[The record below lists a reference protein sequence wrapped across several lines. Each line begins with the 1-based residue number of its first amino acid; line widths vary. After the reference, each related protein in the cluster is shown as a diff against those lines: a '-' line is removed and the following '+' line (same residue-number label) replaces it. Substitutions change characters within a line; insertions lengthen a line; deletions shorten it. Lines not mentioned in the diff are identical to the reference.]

1 MKRVVR
7 FINDGCARLLE
18 VARGL
23 RVQVSFCRDT
33 SNRKGHFLGIIHSK
47 MFGVLTEKKKIYV
60 SCLVGPMQAQN
71 FLGLHT
77 ALDMTT
83 LKNIVKS
90 VLRAG

>member
-1 MKRVVR
+1 MR

-23 RVQVSFCRDT
+23 RVQVSSCKDT

-60 SCLVGPMQAQN
+60 SWLVGPMQAQN
-71 FLGLHT
+71 FLGLDT
-77 ALDMTT
+77 TT

>member
-23 RVQVSFCRDT
+23 HVQVSSCRDT

-47 MFGVLTEKKKIYV
+47 MFGILTEKKK
-60 SCLVGPMQAQN
+60 SMGVGLSGLWQAWN

-90 VLRAG
+90 VFRAG

>member
-1 MKRVVR
+1 MRRAVR
-7 FINDGCARLLE
+7 FITDGCARLLE
-18 VARGL
+18 VARRL
-23 RVQVSFCRDT
+23 RVQVSSCKDT

-47 MFGVLTEKKKIYV
+47 MFGVLTEKIFYV
-60 SCLVGPMQAQN
+60 SWLVGPLQAQN

>member
-1 MKRVVR
+1 MR

-23 RVQVSFCRDT
+23 RVQVSSCKDT

-47 MFGVLTEKKKIYV
+47 MFGVLTEKKKKIYV
-60 SCLVGPMQAQN
+60 SWLVGPMQAQN
-71 FLGLHT
+71 FLGLDT
-77 ALDMTT
+77 TT